1 MSNLGQG
8 AGAIRFVNGSVFTG
22 KRSRPW
28 TDAVVMEGSSIG
40 FVGGLNGARGYA
52 PGATEVD
59 LAGRTLLPGL
69 IDAHNHFLATGEG
82 LAYIGLQTVRPTSK
96 AAFLACISEAAKDA
110 LPGDVL
116 SLAGLDPAKLR
127 DGLPTR
133 WELDAAAP
141 QNRVLAY
148 HVSGH
153 GVLVNSA
160 VLADYGIDD
169 STADPMGGSF
179 ARDANGRLTGL
190 CFDSAMQLVVP
201 TAVDIGAH
209 GPNFHVQ
216 ASGDQ
221 LVQAVH
227 RAQSAFVSV
236 GLTAVCDAQVTSREM
251 TAYRAVDAA
260 GELSLRTVCMP
271 LSHQLAEFGA
281 VGIAGPFGGDRL
293 RLGHMKFY
301 ADGSLIGHTALFN
314 EPYGVGD
321 DENGYL
327 FRSEAE
333 LAADLATA
341 SQLGWRVG
349 IHTQGDYA
357 IGQVL
362 DAIAAADALNPR
374 PDRRPRIEHAGL
386 PTEEQIHRMSEMGVI
401 TINQP
406 SYLYEMGDQFLADF
420 KERAQQLQPLRS
432 ELAAGVRVVI
442 SSDSDVASYLP
453 LNTIAAAMDRTTSAG
468 DPIGTNHA
476 LTLDEALFAHT
487 VDAAFAIGWE
497 DEIGSLEPGKAADV
511 TIVDGDLRGTE
522 AKGIRDL
529 GIWSTIIAGTAV
541 HGPTLA

>member
-1 MSNLGQG
+1 MSTPERGTD
-8 AGAIRFVNGSVFTG
+8 AIRFVNGSVFTG
-22 KRSRPW
+22 QRSRPW
-28 TDAVVMEGSSIG
+28 VDSVVMRGPSID
-40 FVGGLNGARGYA
+40 FVGGSDAARDYA
-52 PGATEVD
+52 PTATEVD

-96 AAFLACISEAAKDA
+96 AAFLACVAEAAATA
-110 LPGDVL
+110 LPGEVL
-116 SLAGLDPAKLR
+116 SFAGLDPAKLQ

-133 WELDAAAP
+133 WELDEVSP
-141 QNRVLAY
+141 QNPVLAF

-153 GVLVNSA
+153 GVLVNSS
-160 VLADYGIDD
+160 VFTDHGIDD
-169 STADPMGGSF
+169 SILDPIGGSL
-179 ARDANGRLTGL
+179 ARDANRRLTGL

-209 GPNFHVQ
+209 GPNFHVR

-221 LVQAVH
+221 LVHAVH
-227 RAQSAFVSV
+227 RAQEAFISV
-236 GLTAVCDAQVTSREM
+236 GLTAVCDAQVTAREM

-301 ADGSLIGHTALFN
+301 ADGSLIGHTALFD
-314 EPYGVGD
+314 EPYGAAG

-341 SQLGWRVG
+341 YQLGWRVG
-349 IHTQGDYA
+349 VHTQGDYA
-357 IGQVL
+357 IGKVL
-362 DAIAAADALNPR
+362 DAIAAADALHPS

-386 PTEEQIHRMSEMGVI
+386 PTEQQIRRMSEMGVI

-420 KERAQQLQPLRS
+420 KERGHYLQPLRS

-468 DPIGTNHA
+468 HPIGTAQA

-487 VDAAFAIGWE
+487 ADAAFAIGWE
-497 DEIGSLEPGKAADV
+497 DEIGSLEAGKAADI
-511 TIVDGDLRGTE
+511 TIVDGDLRGTD
-522 AKGIRDL
+522 AKAIRDL
-529 GIWSTIIAGTAV
+529 GIWSTIIAGTVV
-541 HGPTLA
+541 HGPALD